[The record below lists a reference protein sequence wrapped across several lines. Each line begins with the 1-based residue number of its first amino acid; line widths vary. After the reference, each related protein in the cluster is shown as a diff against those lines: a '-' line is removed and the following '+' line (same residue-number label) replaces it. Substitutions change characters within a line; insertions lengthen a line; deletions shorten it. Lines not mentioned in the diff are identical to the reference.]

1 MLGKTQTL
9 PSKLVPRS
17 GASERAE
24 RFFNKLKHF
33 RAVATRYE
41 KRDAD
46 YLALVKTRRHPN
58 TVPIHES
65 VT

>member
-9 PSKLVPRS
+9 RSNLVPRS

-46 YLALVKTRRHPN
+46 YLALVKLAAIRRRFRFM
-58 TVPIHES
+58 S
-65 VT
+65 R